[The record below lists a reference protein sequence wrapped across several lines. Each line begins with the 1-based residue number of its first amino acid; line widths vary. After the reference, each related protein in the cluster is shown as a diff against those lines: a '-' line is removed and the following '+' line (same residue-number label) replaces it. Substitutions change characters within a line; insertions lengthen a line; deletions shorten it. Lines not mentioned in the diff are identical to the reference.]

1 MGLQFEN
8 ESAKEADMAQTAA
21 VTQSFVRYSPDVEQ
35 AEPDFDKTL
44 QTVLDDMKQ
53 HMRGSLKTEGIGL
66 VVRNAHAKGY
76 GLARGEFEILS
87 GLPNA
92 YAQGIY
98 AKPGRHE
105 AMIRFSNGT
114 NHAGSDR
121 FLGPITG
128 IGLKIFGIEGTTLL
142 EDEPDSHTFDYAL
155 INHPV
160 FFVNTLKHYVFIQSV
175 FANLGLAPPANLTPE
190 EQQAGLHKV
199 LYNFVTGK
207 GTLPPEQWAWE
218 ELGAFLH
225 LAQTKPVNLLLSTY
239 WTMGAVRHGDYVA
252 KVRVAPVQSFA
263 DRVEQRALDLASAE
277 QVFRPALVAELRKR
291 PYEFD
296 VQVQLSTDLARM
308 PVEKTTVVWPESL
321 SPYVTVAKLR
331 LPQQDIGGEDNFEK
345 MDKTSMTAWRVT
357 EQHRPLGSIMRSRK
371 EVYRQ
376 SSILR
381 HQENH
386 QERKEPKNLAEVF
399 GDQRAAARQG

>member
-1 MGLQFEN
+1 M
-8 ESAKEADMAQTAA
+8 
-21 VTQSFVRYSPDVEQ
+21 TQKFVRYSPDVEQ
-35 AEPDFDKTL
+35 EEPDFEQTL
-44 QTVLDDMKQ
+44 QQVLDDMKQ

-76 GLARGEFEILS
+76 GLALGEFEILS
-87 GLPNA
+87 GMPNE

-105 AMIRFSNGT
+105 AMVRFSNGT
-114 NHAGSDR
+114 NHVGSDR
-121 FLGPITG
+121 FLGPILG
-128 IGLKIFGIEGTTLL
+128 IGLKIFEIEGKTLL

-160 FFVNTLKHYVFIQSV
+160 FFVNTLAHYVFIQSV
-175 FANLGLAPPANLTPE
+175 CQRWPTAPANF
-190 EQQAGLHKV
+190 AGGKQLIHRV

-218 ELGAFLH
+218 ELGAFLQ

-263 DRVEQRALDLASAE
+263 DRVEQRALDLTSAE
-277 QVFRPALVAELRKR
+277 QVFRPALVAELRKQ

-296 VQVQLSTDLARM
+296 IQVQLCTDLAQM

-345 MDKTSMTAWRVT
+345 MDNTSMTAWRVT
-357 EQHRPLGSIMRSRK
+357 EEHRPLGSIMRSRK

-376 SSILR
+376 SSMLR
-381 HQENH
+381 HQTNN

-399 GDQRAAARQG
+399 GEQMAAAQ

>member
-1 MGLQFEN
+1 MT
-8 ESAKEADMAQTAA
+8 QT
-21 VTQSFVRYSPDVEQ
+21 FVRYSPDVEH
-35 AEPDFDKTL
+35 AEPGFDQVL
-44 QTVLDDMKQ
+44 QQVLDDMKQ

-76 GLARGEFEILS
+76 GLARGEFEILGGTPS
-87 GLPNA
+87 E

-105 AMIRFSNGT
+105 AMVRFSNGT
-114 NHAGSDR
+114 NHVGGDQ

-128 IGLKIFGIEGTTLL
+128 IGLKVFGIEGKTLL

-160 FFVNTLKHYVFIQSV
+160 FFVNTVAHYVFIQSL
-175 FANLGLAPPANLTPE
+175 FAGLGLPPPAHLTLE
-190 EQQAGLHKV
+190 ERQAGLHRI

-218 ELGAFLH
+218 ELGAFLN

-252 KVRVAPVQSFA
+252 KVRAAPVQAFA
-263 DRVEQRALDLASAE
+263 DRVEQRALDLTSAE
-277 QVFRPALVAELRKR
+277 QVFRPTLVAELRKR

-296 VQVQLSTDLARM
+296 IQVQLCTDLAQM
-308 PVEKTTVVWPESL
+308 PVEKTTVRWPESL

-357 EQHRPLGSIMRSRK
+357 EPHRPLGSIMRSRK

-381 HQENH
+381 HQSNK

-399 GDQRAAARQG
+399 GEQRAAAR

>member
-1 MGLQFEN
+1 
-8 ESAKEADMAQTAA
+8 MAQN
-21 VTQSFVRYSPDVEQ
+21 FVRYSPDVEQ
-35 AEPDFDKTL
+35 PEPNFDQTL
-44 QTVLDDMKQ
+44 QQVLDDMKQ
-53 HMRGSLKTEGIGL
+53 HMRSSLKTEGIGL

-76 GLARGEFEILS
+76 GLARAEFEILS
-87 GLPNA
+87 GIPTA

-105 AMIRFSNGT
+105 AMVRFSNGT
-114 NHAGSDR
+114 NHVGSDR

-128 IGLKIFGIEGTTLL
+128 IGLKIFGIEGNTLL

-160 FFVNTLKHYVFIQSV
+160 FFVNTLAHYVFIQSL
-175 FANLGLAPPANLTPE
+175 FADLGLAPPANVTPE
-190 EQQAGLHKV
+190 ELQAALHRV

-218 ELGAFLH
+218 ELGAFLQ

-239 WTMGAVRHGDYVA
+239 WTMGAVRHGEYVA

-263 DRVEQRALDLASAE
+263 DRVEQRALDLSAAQ
-277 QVFRPALVAELRKR
+277 QVFRPALVAELRDR
-291 PYEFD
+291 SYEFD
-296 VQVQLSTDLARM
+296 LQVQLCTDLARM
-308 PVEKTTVVWPESL
+308 PVEKTTVVWPENL

-331 LPQQDIGGEDNFEK
+331 LPQQDIGGEDNFDK

-357 EQHRPLGSIMRSRK
+357 EAHRPLGNIMRSRK
-371 EVYRQ
+371 EVYRT

-381 HQENH
+381 HETNH

-399 GDQRAAARQG
+399 GGQMAAAG

>member
-1 MGLQFEN
+1 M
-8 ESAKEADMAQTAA
+8 
-21 VTQSFVRYSPDVEQ
+21 TQKFVPYSPDVERP
-35 AEPDFDKTL
+35 EPNFDQTL
-44 QTVLDDMKQ
+44 QAVLDGMKQ
-53 HMRGSLKTEGIGL
+53 RMRGSLKAEGVGL
-66 VVRNAHAKGY
+66 VVRDAHAKGY

-87 GLPNA
+87 GLPTE

-105 AMIRFSNGT
+105 ALVRFSNGT
-114 NHAGSDR
+114 NHVGSDR
-121 FLGPITG
+121 FLGPIVG
-128 IGLKIFGIEGTTLL
+128 IGLKIFGIEGKTLL

-155 INHPV
+155 IDHPV
-160 FFVNTLKHYVFIQSV
+160 FFANTLAHYVYIQTL
-175 FANLGLAPPANLTPE
+175 FAKIGVAPPANLSHE
-190 EQQAGLHKV
+190 EQRAELHRF
-199 LYNFVTGK
+199 LYNWVTGK
-207 GTLPPEQWAWE
+207 GTLPPEEWAWE
-218 ELGAFLH
+218 ELGAFLQ
-225 LAQTKPVNLLLSTY
+225 LAQKKFVNLLLSTY
-239 WTMGAVRHGDYVA
+239 WTMGSVRHGDYVA

-263 DRVEQRALDLASAE
+263 DRVTRRALDPTSAP
-277 QVFRPALVAELRKR
+277 QVFRPALVAELRER

-296 VQVQLSTDLARM
+296 VQIQLCVDLAQM

-345 MDKTSMTAWRVT
+345 MDRTSMSPWRVT

-399 GDQRAAARQG
+399 GEQMAAA

>member
-1 MGLQFEN
+1 M
-8 ESAKEADMAQTAA
+8 
-21 VTQSFVRYSPDVEQ
+21 TQKFVRYSPDIEQ
-35 AEPDFDKTL
+35 EEPDFEKTL
-44 QTVLDDMKQ
+44 QAVLDDMKQ

-76 GLARGEFEILS
+76 GLARGEFEIL
-87 GLPNA
+87 GGMPNE

-105 AMIRFSNGT
+105 AMVRFSNGT
-114 NHAGSDR
+114 NHVGSDR
-121 FLGPITG
+121 FLGPILG
-128 IGLKIFGIEGTTLL
+128 IGLKIFEIEGKTLL
-142 EDEPDSHTFDYAL
+142 EDEPDSRTFDYAL

-160 FFVNTLKHYVFIQSV
+160 FFADTLAHYVFIQSL
-175 FANLGLAPPANLTPE
+175 FANVGLPPPATLTPE
-190 EQQAGLHKV
+190 EKQAAFHRF

-218 ELGAFLH
+218 ELGAFLE
-225 LAQTKPVNLLLSTY
+225 LKQTKPVNLLLSTY

-263 DRVEQRALDLASAE
+263 DRVEQRAIDLTSAE
-277 QVFRPALVAELRKR
+277 QVFGPALVAELRER

-296 VQVQLSTDLARM
+296 IQVQLCTDLAQM
-308 PVEKTTVVWPESL
+308 PVEKTTVRWPESL

-331 LPQQDIGGEDNFEK
+331 LPQQDIAGEDNFER
-345 MDKTSMTAWRVT
+345 MDKTSMSPWRVT
-357 EQHRPLGSIMRSRK
+357 EEHRPLGNIMRSRK
-371 EVYRQ
+371 EAYRQ

-381 HQENH
+381 HQANS
-386 QERKEPKNLAEVF
+386 QERKEPKNLADVF
-399 GDQRAAARQG
+399 GEQTAAAQQS

>member
-1 MGLQFEN
+1 M
-8 ESAKEADMAQTAA
+8 
-21 VTQSFVRYSPDVEQ
+21 TQKFVRYSPDVEQ
-35 AEPDFDKTL
+35 EEPDFE
-44 QTVLDDMKQ
+44 QTMQQVLDDMKQ

-66 VVRNAHAKGY
+66 MVRNAHAKGY

-87 GLPNA
+87 GMPNE

-98 AKPGRHE
+98 AKAGRHE
-105 AMIRFSNGT
+105 AMVRFSNGT
-114 NHAGSDR
+114 NHVGSDR
-121 FLGPITG
+121 FLGPIVG

-142 EDEPDSHTFDYAL
+142 DDEPDSHTFDYAL

-160 FFVNTLKHYVFIQSV
+160 FFANTLAHYVFIQSL
-175 FANLGLAPPANLTPE
+175 FANLGLPPPANLTPE
-190 EQQAGLHKV
+190 ERQAELHRV

-263 DRVEQRALDLASAE
+263 DRVVQRALDPTSAQ
-277 QVFRPALVAELRKR
+277 QVFRPALVAELRER

-296 VQVQLSTDLARM
+296 VQVQLCTDLARM
-308 PVEKTTVVWPESL
+308 PVEKTTVVWSESL
-321 SPYVTVAKLR
+321 SPFVTVAKLR
-331 LPQQDIGGEDNFEK
+331 LPQQDVGGEDNFER
-345 MDKTSMTAWRVT
+345 MDKTSMSPWRVT
-357 EQHRPLGSIMRSRK
+357 EQHSPLGSIMRSRK

-381 HQENH
+381 HQTNN

-399 GDQRAAARQG
+399 GEPMAAAR

>member
-1 MGLQFEN
+1 VRNSSPAFQKQAAIMT
-8 ESAKEADMAQTAA
+8 QT
-21 VTQSFVRYSPDVEQ
+21 FVRYSPAVEQ
-35 AEPDFDKTL
+35 NEPDFDKTL
-44 QTVLDDMKQ
+44 QQVLDDMKQ

-76 GLARGEFEILS
+76 GLVRGEFEILN
-87 GLPNA
+87 GMPRE

-105 AMIRFSNGT
+105 AMVRFSNGT
-114 NHAGSDR
+114 NHVGGDQ

-128 IGLKIFGIEGTTLL
+128 IGLKIFGIEGKTLL

-160 FFVNTLKHYVFIQSV
+160 FFANTLAHYVFIQSV
-175 FANLGLAPPANLTPE
+175 FADLGLPPPANLTPE
-190 EQQAGLHKV
+190 DRQAALHRV

-218 ELGAFLH
+218 ELAAFLH

-252 KVRVAPVQSFA
+252 KVRAAPVQSFA
-263 DRVEQRALDLASAE
+263 DRVEQRALDLTSAE

-296 VQVQLSTDLARM
+296 VQVQLCTDLARM
-308 PVEKTTVVWPESL
+308 PVEKTTVLWPESL

-331 LPQQDIGGEDNFEK
+331 LPQQDIGGADNFEK

-357 EQHRPLGSIMRSRK
+357 EPHRPLGNIMRSRK

-381 HQENH
+381 HQENK
-386 QERKEPKNLAEVF
+386 QERREPKNLAEVF
-399 GDQRAAARQG
+399 GEQMAAAR

>member
-1 MGLQFEN
+1 
-8 ESAKEADMAQTAA
+8 MAQR
-21 VTQSFVRYSPDVEQ
+21 FVRYGPAVDHN
-35 AEPDFDKTL
+35 EPDFEQTL
-44 QTVLDDMKQ
+44 QQVLDDMKQ

-76 GLARGEFEILS
+76 GLARGEVEILS
-87 GLPNA
+87 GTPSE

-105 AMIRFSNGT
+105 AMVRFSNGT
-114 NHAGSDR
+114 NHVGGDR
-121 FLGPITG
+121 FIGPITG
-128 IGLKIFGIEGTTLL
+128 IGLKIFGIEGKTLL

-160 FFVNTLKHYVFIQSV
+160 FLANTLAHYVFIQSV
-175 FANLGLAPPANLTPE
+175 FANLGLPPPANLTAE
-190 EQQAGLHKV
+190 ERQAGLHRV
-199 LYNFVTGK
+199 LYSFLTGN

-218 ELGAFLH
+218 ELGAFLR

-263 DRVEQRALDLASAE
+263 DRVEQRALDLTSAE
-277 QVFRPALVAELRKR
+277 QVFRPALVAGLGKQ
-291 PYEFD
+291 PYECTC
-296 VQVQLSTDLARM
+296 QVQLCTDLAQM

-321 SPYVTVAKLR
+321 SRYVTVAKLR

-357 EQHRPLGSIMRSRK
+357 EQHRPLGNIMRSRK

-381 HQENH
+381 HQENK
-386 QERKEPKNLAEVF
+386 QERQGPQNLQEVF
-399 GDQRAAARQG
+399 AEQMAAHR

>member
-1 MGLQFEN
+1 M
-8 ESAKEADMAQTAA
+8 
-21 VTQSFVRYSPDVEQ
+21 TQNFVRYSADVEQ
-35 AEPDFDKTL
+35 IEPDFERSL
-44 QTVLDDMKQ
+44 QMVLDDMKQ
-53 HMRGSLKTEGIGL
+53 HMRGSVKTEGIGL
-66 VVRNAHAKGY
+66 MVRNAHAKGY
-76 GLARGEFEILS
+76 GLARAEFEILS
-87 GLPNA
+87 GMPNE

-105 AMIRFSNGT
+105 AMVRFSNGT
-114 NHAGSDR
+114 NHVGSDQ

-128 IGLKIFGIEGTTLL
+128 IGLKIFGIEGKTLL

-160 FFVNTLKHYVFIQSV
+160 FFVNTLAHYVFIQSL
-175 FANLGLAPPANLTPE
+175 FADLGLAPPANLTPE
-190 EQQAGLHKV
+190 ERQAGLHRI

-207 GTLPPEQWAWE
+207 GTLPPEEWAWE
-218 ELGAFLH
+218 ELGAFLQLTQH
-225 LAQTKPVNLLLSTY
+225 KPINLLLSTY

-252 KVRVAPVQSFA
+252 KVRAAPVQSFA
-263 DRVEQRALDLASAE
+263 DHVVQREIDFNSAAE
-277 QVFRPALVAELRKR
+277 VFRPALVAELRER

-296 VQVQLSTDLARM
+296 IQVQLSTDLVRM

-331 LPQQDIGGEDNFEK
+331 LAQQDIGGEDNFER

-357 EQHRPLGSIMRSRK
+357 DEHRPLGSIMRSRL

-381 HQENH
+381 HQANN
-386 QERKEPKNLAEVF
+386 QKRKEPRNLAEVF
-399 GDQRAAARQG
+399 GGQTGAGKSGSSSTRSRRKQGTSPIRI

>member
-1 MGLQFEN
+1 M
-8 ESAKEADMAQTAA
+8 
-21 VTQSFVRYSPDVEQ
+21 TQKFVRYSPDVEQ
-35 AEPDFDKTL
+35 NEPDFERSL

-53 HMRGSLKTEGIGL
+53 HMRGSLKTEGIGV

-87 GLPNA
+87 GLPNE
-92 YAQGIY
+92 YSQGIY

-105 AMIRFSNGT
+105 AMVRFSNGA
-114 NHAGSDR
+114 NHVGGDH
-121 FLGPITG
+121 FLGPVVG
-128 IGLKIFGIEGTTLL
+128 IGLKIFGVEGKTLL

-155 INHPV
+155 INNPV
-160 FFVNTLKHYVFIQSV
+160 FFVNTLAHYVFIQALSKD
-175 FANLGLAPPANLTPE
+175 LGTPPPANLSLE
-190 EQQAGLHKV
+190 EKQAAIHRF
-199 LYNFVTGK
+199 LYNWVTGK

-239 WTMGAVRHGDYVA
+239 WTMGAVRHGDYIA

-263 DRVEQRALDLASAE
+263 DRVEQRALDLTSTE

-376 SSILR
+376 SSLLR
-381 HQENH
+381 HQANH
-386 QERKEPKNLAEVF
+386 QERKEPKSLAEVF
-399 GDQRAAARQG
+399 GEQMVAV

>member
-1 MGLQFEN
+1 M
-8 ESAKEADMAQTAA
+8 
-21 VTQSFVRYSPDVEQ
+21 TQKFVAYGPDVEQ
-35 AEPDFDKTL
+35 NEPDFERTL
-44 QTVLDDMKQ
+44 QAILDDMKQ
-53 HMRGSLKTEGIGL
+53 HMRGSLKTEGIGV

-87 GLPNA
+87 GLPNE
-92 YAQGIY
+92 YSQGIY

-105 AMIRFSNGT
+105 AMVCFSNGT
-114 NHAGSDR
+114 NHVGGDR
-121 FLGPITG
+121 FLGPIVG
-128 IGLKIFGIEGTTLL
+128 IGLKIFGIEGKTLL
-142 EDEPDSHTFDYAL
+142 EDEPESHTFDYAM

-160 FFVNTLKHYVFIQSV
+160 FFVNTLAHYVFIQSV
-175 FANLGLAPPANLTPE
+175 FANLGLPPSGKLTSE
-190 EQQAGLHKV
+190 EKQAALHCV

-207 GTLPPEQWAWE
+207 GTLPPEEWAWE

-239 WTMGAVRHGDYVA
+239 WTMGAVRHGDYIA

-263 DRVEQRALDLASAE
+263 DRVEQRALDLNSAE
-277 QVFRPALVAELRKR
+277 QVFRPALLAELAKR
-291 PYEFD
+291 PFEFD
-296 VQVQLSTDLARM
+296 VQVQLCTDLVRM

-345 MDKTSMTAWRVT
+345 MDKTSMSPWRVI

-376 SSILR
+376 SSLLR
-381 HQENH
+381 HQTNQ

-399 GDQRAAARQG
+399 GEQTVAA

>member
-1 MGLQFEN
+1 M
-8 ESAKEADMAQTAA
+8 
-21 VTQSFVRYSPDVEQ
+21 TQKFVRYSPDVEHI
-35 AEPDFDKTL
+35 EPDFDQTL
-44 QTVLDDMKQ
+44 QQVLDDLKQ

-76 GLARGEFEILS
+76 GLAQGEFEILS
-87 GLPNA
+87 GLPNE
-92 YAQGIY
+92 YSQGIY

-105 AMIRFSNGT
+105 AMVRFSNGT
-114 NHAGSDR
+114 SHVGDDR

-128 IGLKIFGIEGTTLL
+128 IGLKIFGIDGKTLL

-160 FFVNTLKHYVFIQSV
+160 FFANTLAHYVFIQSL
-175 FANLGLAPPANLTPE
+175 FGDIGLPPSANPTPE
-190 EQQAGLHKV
+190 ERLAVLHRL

-218 ELGAFLH
+218 ELGAFLR

-252 KVRVAPVQSFA
+252 KLRVAPVQSFA
-263 DRVEQRALDLASAE
+263 DRVEQRALDLTSAE
-277 QVFRPALVAELRKR
+277 QVFRPALVAELRKQ

-296 VQVQLSTDLARM
+296 IQVQLCADLAQM
-308 PVEKTTVVWPESL
+308 PVDKTTVVWPESL
-321 SPYVTVAKLR
+321 SPYVTVGKLR

-357 EQHRPLGSIMRSRK
+357 EPHRPLGSIMRSRK

-381 HQENH
+381 HQANH
-386 QERKEPKNLAEVF
+386 EERKEPKNLAEVF
-399 GDQRAAARQG
+399 GEQKAAA

>member
-1 MGLQFEN
+1 M
-8 ESAKEADMAQTAA
+8 
-21 VTQSFVRYSPDVEQ
+21 TQKFVRYSPDVEQ
-35 AEPDFDKTL
+35 EEPDFDRTL
-44 QTVLDDMKQ
+44 QQVLDDMKQ

-87 GLPNA
+87 GMPNE

-105 AMIRFSNGT
+105 AMVRFSNGT
-114 NHAGSDR
+114 NHVGSDR
-121 FLGPITG
+121 FLGPILG
-128 IGLKIFGIEGTTLL
+128 IGLKIFEIEGKTLL
-142 EDEPDSHTFDYAL
+142 EDEPDSRTFDYAL

-160 FFVNTLKHYVFIQSV
+160 FFVNTLAHYVFIQSV
-175 FANLGLAPPANLTPE
+175 FANVGLPPPANLTPE
-190 EQQAGLHKV
+190 ERQAALHRV

-218 ELGAFLH
+218 ELGAFLQ

-263 DRVEQRALDLASAE
+263 DRVEQRAIDLTSAE
-277 QVFRPALVAELRKR
+277 QVFRPALVAELRER

-296 VQVQLSTDLARM
+296 IQVQLCTDLAQM
-308 PVEKTTVVWPESL
+308 PVEKTTVRWPESL

-331 LPQQDIGGEDNFEK
+331 LPQQDIGGEDNFER
-345 MDKTSMTAWRVT
+345 MDKTSMSPWRVT
-357 EQHRPLGSIMRSRK
+357 EEHRPLGNIMRSRK
-371 EVYRQ
+371 EAYRQ

-381 HQENH
+381 HQANN

-399 GDQRAAARQG
+399 GEQMAAAQQS